1 MKTQAHMLA
10 LLLALGFLACTGI
23 SPSAQGADDDA
34 KAKADGKDKKE
45 KDEQPWEHLYTV
57 SNEPGGFKQ
66 FDVAKNSKV
75 KFTWE
80 TTPDGQ
86 VPQFRVTVAK
96 LNDRTGSYQTLG
108 TVVSTNKAAKGNA
121 GMVLASGKYRLYVA
135 TKFMKYTLNVEGQ
148 SLK

>member
-75 KFTWE
+75 KFT
-80 TTPDGQ
+80 
-86 VPQFRVTVAK
+86 
-96 LNDRTGSYQTLG
+96 
-108 TVVSTNKAAKGNA
+108 
-121 GMVLASGKYRLYVA
+121 
-135 TKFMKYTLNVEGQ
+135 
-148 SLK
+148 